1 MVHLDLSDTI
11 SLNRISAWKWDQAN
25 YCWKEQLKK
34 IDSVA
39 AIAPSFCLHLSFLR
53 PVFESQAPHLC
64 FSNLHYWNCHEKG
77 TKKQAGIGPFKKE
90 NSFTIRWHK
99 RTFVV
104 GGSITV
110 RLVSRSTSLDSTGS
124 LQKGTKSNIVSYL
137 VDSSLVKLE
146 TSCTVLGTME
156 VL

>member
-1 MVHLDLSDTI
+1 MGC
-11 SLNRISAWKWDQAN
+11 
-25 YCWKEQLKK
+25 Y
-34 IDSVA
+34 
-39 AIAPSFCLHLSFLR
+39 
-53 PVFESQAPHLC
+53 
-64 FSNLHYWNCHEKG
+64 
-77 TKKQAGIGPFKKE
+77 
-90 NSFTIRWHK
+90 K